1 MAISFHDKTSFH
13 SAHGTSVRVRKHC
26 QAGEAEETFVPAIIL
41 VSRVSVRCGVPVAYQ
56 PAEY

>member
-13 SAHGTSVRVRKHC
+13 GAAARHVRSSA